1 MLWGRSSDG
10 RAPALLDRL
19 TRYNMSTKYL
29 GNLTELQCI
38 TRFYELGY
46 PVSIPYGD
54 SEKYD
59 MILDVNG
66 KLYRLQ
72 CKHANLHI
80 ENEIV
85 QYITIKTVWQSGYT
99 KNSSYQRNQYTK
111 EDCDY
116 FVTHYEGK
124 NYLVPVEQC
133 SNEKNL
139 RIVPPKNGQF
149 KGINFLKDFVDEEV
163 LKSL

>member
-1 MLWGRSSDG
+1 M
-10 RAPALLDRL
+10 
-19 TRYNMSTKYL
+19 NTKYV

-38 TRFYELGY
+38 TRFYELGF

-59 MILDVNG
+59 MIVDIKN

-72 CKHANLHI
+72 CKHAKPHI
-80 ENEIV
+80 NDNDEID
-85 QYITIKTVWQSGYT
+85 YIEIKTTWQSGYT
-99 KNSSYQRNQYTK
+99 KNSQYKSNQYSK

-116 FVTHYEGK
+116 FVTHFQGK
-124 NYLVPVEQC
+124 NYLIPVEQC
-133 SNEKNL
+133 SNKKIL
-139 RIVPPKNGQF
+139 RIIPPKNGQI

-163 LKSL
+163 IKIL

>member
-1 MLWGRSSDG
+1 ME
-10 RAPALLDRL
+10 
-19 TRYNMSTKYL
+19 NTKYV

-59 MILDVNG
+59 FILDVKG

-72 CKHANLHI
+72 CKHASLHKD
-80 ENEIV
+80 EKGEIDF
-85 QYITIKTVWQSGYT
+85 ISIKTVWQTGYT
-99 KNSSYQRNQYTK
+99 RNNPSKRHQYTSQ
-111 EDCDY
+111 DCDF
-116 FVTHYEGK
+116 FVTFWNGK
-124 NYLVPVEQC
+124 CYLVPVDEC
-133 SNEKNL
+133 SNEKRL
-139 RIVPPKNGQF
+139 RLKSPKNGQI

-163 LKSL
+163 LKIL

>member
-1 MLWGRSSDG
+1 MK
-10 RAPALLDRL
+10 
-19 TRYNMSTKYL
+19 NSTKHL

-59 MILDVNG
+59 MIVDINH

-72 CKHANLHI
+72 CKHANPHVN
-80 ENEIV
+80 ENGEID
-85 QYITIKTVWQSGYT
+85 YITIKTVWQSGYSRN
-99 KNSSYQRNQYTK
+99 NSPKRNKYTK

-116 FVTHYEGK
+116 FVTHYKGK
-124 NYLVPVEQC
+124 NYLVDVSQC

-139 RIVPPKNGQF
+139 RILPPKNNRV

-163 LKSL
+163 IKTL